1 MKDDPIS
8 FWLSD
13 GLAWVKPTGDG
24 CHLNAPKVKAFAK
37 ETMQR
42 GCHSFAV
49 DLCECT
55 GMDEDFIGTLAG
67 TALRLRELGRGQLQ
81 IVRCPPEL
89 NAQLRSL
96 GLEQL
101 FNM

>member
-1 MKDDPIS
+1 
-8 FWLSD
+8 
-13 GLAWVKPTGDG
+13 
-24 CHLNAPKVKAFAK
+24 
-37 ETMQR
+37 
-42 GCHSFAV
+42 
-49 DLCECT
+49 
-55 GMDEDFIGTLAG
+55 MDEDFIGTLAG
-67 TALRLRELGRGQLQ
+67 TALRLRELGRGQLR